1 MSKLA
6 TAVYAKQTGIRATPA
21 PLNAVTV
28 QESWANTYPYD
39 LEFRIGVELTHT
51 IRVAEEASRD
61 GRTLTEATR
70 VAKNAIIEEVFGE
83 FRPHVRAVE
92 LAIYKR
98 DFDAALAALR
108 TLEQQM
114 FSVPEWGRCSREIK

>member
-6 TAVYAKQTGIRATPA
+6 NAVYAKQTGIRASTA
-21 PLNAVTV
+21 PLTAMIV
-28 QESWANTYPYD
+28 QEGWANLYTASYER
-39 LEFRIGVELTHT
+39 EFRIGVELAHT
-51 IRVAEEASRD
+51 IRVAEEISHD
-61 GRTLTEATR
+61 GRALTEAMQ

-98 DFDAALAALR
+98 DFDAALAALHA
-108 TLEQQM
+108 LEQQM
-114 FSVPEWGRCSREIK
+114 FSIDDAAGR

>member
-6 TAVYAKQTGIRATPA
+6 NAVYAKQTGIRAIPA

-39 LEFRIGVELTHT
+39 HEFRIGVELTHT
-51 IRVAEEASRD
+51 IRVAEEVSRD
-61 GRTLTEATR
+61 GRALTEAMQ
-70 VAKNAIIEEVFGE
+70 VAKKAIIEEVFGE
-83 FRPHVRAVE
+83 FRPHVRAAE

-98 DFDAALAALR
+98 DFDAALAALHA
-108 TLEQQM
+108 LEQQM
-114 FSVPEWGRCSREIK
+114 FSIDDAAGR